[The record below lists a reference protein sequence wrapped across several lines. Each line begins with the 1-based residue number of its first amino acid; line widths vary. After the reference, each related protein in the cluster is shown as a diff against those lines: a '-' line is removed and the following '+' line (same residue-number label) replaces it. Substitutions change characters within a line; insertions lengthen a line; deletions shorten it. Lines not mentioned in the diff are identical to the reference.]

1 MKKTVLSLVL
11 AASIFA
17 VSPAHAASVLSE
29 LTPTETKAA
38 GFTFDVTHKRLPNG
52 DVKFRVVVTETT
64 AKFSS
69 NASTDLSAV
78 EITDHSQSIRPER
91 RLTSIR
97 NGHSIVCT
105 FSVDK
110 SALKNPSFC
119 FVFTNYF
126 EEVMDGKL
134 VPMPGADFVY
144 ARLKDFVR

>member
-69 NASTDLSAV
+69 NASTD
-78 EITDHSQSIRPER
+78 RK
-91 RLTSIR
+91 
-97 NGHSIVCT
+97 
-105 FSVDK
+105 SV
-110 SALKNPSFC
+110 
-119 FVFTNYF
+119 V
-126 EEVMDGKL
+126 
-134 VPMPGADFVY
+134 
-144 ARLKDFVR
+144 